1 MKVIFS
7 ATLTRL
13 RKQDKLRGFK
23 CCTKRCLQALN
34 DDAEYQIVKRRLVF
48 KTLNDEQKHAIVAAD
63 LMQCQDVDGVV
74 KTKNLR

>member
-1 MKVIFS
+1 
-7 ATLTRL
+7 
-13 RKQDKLRGFK
+13 
-23 CCTKRCLQALN
+23 LN